1 MPDPRRAILAVL
13 FCVVVAVQ
21 VRWSAATIERLL
33 QPPHN
38 PELINAVNSS
48 LVLQGDEGKKMFGAA
63 LPKDRI
69 VAFAGHPVAQR
80 AQLFRQLQS
89 TPLGQTTLTLAR
101 GAERVV
107 VPYQVKSLTDE
118 SDNLWGGA
126 LTVVL
131 NVLMP
136 TLCILLGFFVA
147 WQRPT
152 DFSAWMLLVTL
163 LGWSQLVHSNFWM
176 HWGWDD
182 GWRTVAFFLQNSASA
197 LWPAAW
203 LWFCVDFPDRRSRP
217 FLHPLRLFF
226 GVGGLFLAAI
236 AGSLG
241 GWYATQSGAAPWEPL
256 LAYLPPGT
264 SSLLNYG
271 PIFLSFTA
279 LFDRFF
285 SERQPD
291 QRRRLRL
298 LLTGLNIG
306 LVPIGLMLLY
316 TFFAKKTLDDI
327 PEPILIPGLL
337 MFATLPVSLAYVV
350 LVERAYDVGVVFRQ
364 GLQYALATRGLQA
377 LRILLIGGVLLY
389 AFTIGGDTALNRPQR
404 LTRFALSV
412 MAVVLVAR
420 AFVPL
425 LAWIDRRFFRE
436 AVDTERLLNQLQN
449 TVATIFDRRQLLE
462 TVSTKISEAL
472 HVPCVTALV
481 PVSGHYVTAHS
492 TGPFQDAQ
500 LPSDGAI
507 ARRVRAGPQ
516 TIAQLRTLIHEPEF
530 GTLEHLSTEILLPLA
545 TQERLLGI
553 LSLGPKQSEQP
564 YSPADLR
571 LLESV
576 ALHTGLALEN
586 SRLTTVVAEEATQRE
601 RIHREIE
608 IAREVQERLLP
619 RGGPRIE
626 GLDYAGHCRPALTIG
641 GDYFDY
647 IQTPSGEIGFALGDI
662 AGKGVPAALLMAS
675 LQASLR
681 GLTAG
686 GPLTQGGGDLRELM
700 AKLNTLVY
708 DATPKNRFATFVYA
722 LYHTQTR
729 QMRLCSAGHN
739 ASLLLS
745 ANGQLEWIRP
755 PGIALGLT
763 RKASYEQVEFTFAPG
778 DRLILYTDGI
788 TEARDG
794 AGDEYGEAR
803 LAELATGFGDLASH
817 SSLAALIADVDRF
830 AGDTPQHD
838 DLTALVL
845 RAV

>member
-1 MPDPRRAILAVL
+1 MPDPRRLILAVL
-13 FCVVVAVQ
+13 FCVVITVQ
-21 VRWSAATIERLL
+21 VHWAFDTFARFVR
-33 QPPHN
+33 PPHH

-48 LVLQGDEGKKMFGAA
+48 LVLQGDEVKKVIAA
-63 LPKDRI
+63 AHPKDRI
-69 VAFAGHPVAQR
+69 VAFAGRPVSQR
-80 AQLFRQLQS
+80 AELFRQLQS
-89 TPLGQTTLTLAR
+89 APLGQTTLTLAR

-118 SDNLWGGA
+118 SDNLWGAA

-136 TLCILLGFFVA
+136 ILCILLGFLVA

-152 DFSAWMLLVTL
+152 EFSAWMLLVTL

-182 GWRTVAFFLQNSASA
+182 GVRTAAFFLQNSASA
-197 LWPAAW
+197 VWPAAW

-226 GVGGLFLAAI
+226 GVSGLILAAI
-236 AGSLG
+236 GGSLG
-241 GWYATQSGAAPWEPL
+241 AWYATQPEAAPGEPL

-264 SSLLNYG
+264 STLLNLG
-271 PIFLSFTA
+271 PIALSFA
-279 LFDRFF
+279 VLFHRFF

-298 LLTGLNIG
+298 LLAGLNLG
-306 LVPIGLMLLY
+306 LLPIGLMLLY
-316 TFFAKKTLDDI
+316 TYFAKKTLDDI
-327 PEPILIPGLL
+327 PELILFPGLL

-350 LVERAYDVGVVFRQ
+350 LVERAYDVGVVLRQ
-364 GLQYALATRGLQA
+364 GLQYGLATRGLQA

-389 AFTIGGDTALNRPQR
+389 AFTIGGDTTLNRPQR
-404 LTRFALSV
+404 LTRFALSIL
-412 MAVVLVAR
+412 AVILVAR

-436 AVDTERLLNQLQN
+436 AVDAERLLNQLQN
-449 TVATIFDRRQLLE
+449 TVATIFDRRELLE
-462 TVSTKISEAL
+462 TVAVRVSEAL
-472 HVPCVTALV
+472 HVPCVAALV
-481 PVSGHYVTAHS
+481 PVNGSYVAAHAIGCS
-492 TGPFQDAQ
+492 ADAQ
-500 LPSDGAI
+500 LPANGAI
-507 ARRVRAGPQ
+507 VLRVRTGVQ
-516 TIAQLRTLIHEPEF
+516 TISQLRTLVMEPEF
-530 GTLEHLSTEILLPLA
+530 TALHTLSTEILLPLA

-553 LSLGPKQSEQP
+553 LSLGPKRSEQP

-586 SRLTTVVAEEATQRE
+586 SRLTTAVAEEAAQRE

-619 RGGPRIE
+619 RGGPAVK

-647 IQTPSGEIGFALGDI
+647 LQTPSGEIGFALGDI

-686 GPLTQGGGDLRELM
+686 GVSDLRELM

-708 DATPKNRFATFVYA
+708 DATPKNRFATFVYV
-722 LYHTQTR
+722 LYDQDSR
-729 QMRLCSAGHN
+729 RVRLCSAGHN
-739 ASLLLS
+739 ASLLIS
-745 ANGQLEWIRP
+745 HDEAKWIRP
-755 PGIALGLT
+755 PGIALGLM
-763 RKASYEQVEFTFAPG
+763 RKAAYEQVEFTLAPG

-788 TEARDG
+788 TEARN
-794 AGDEYGEAR
+794 AVEDEYGEDR
-803 LAELATGFGDLASH
+803 LAQFALTLGDLPAAE
-817 SSLAALIADVDRF
+817 SLTACIAQVDHF
-830 AGDTPQHD
+830 AGSTPQHD
-838 DLTALVL
+838 DMTGLIL
-845 RAV
+845 RAIPK